1 MNASNGSTTISRT
14 WSVTDSNS
22 NDDKPSDMHFNL
34 NFNTN
39 GNFEELND
47 DWEIVS
53 QSSTKIELTDVS
65 GGNGGTDYLTFTK
78 N

>member
-22 NDDKPSDMHFNL
+22 NDDKPSDMHSNL

>member
-22 NDDKPSDMHFNL
+22 NDDKPSDVHFNL